1 MSKQTDQNIF
11 QVGIKKN
18 PLKDLYHFLLNTSWP
33 KLIGLITICYVISNA
48 LFAWIYLL
56 AGDIIENAHPHSFS
70 DAFFFSVQTMA
81 TIGYGKML
89 PKTLFANILVSF
101 EALIGLLGVTMA
113 TGLMFAKFSK
123 PTARVIFS
131 KVAVVTLHNGIP
143 CLMFRMGNERGN
155 QIAEATLRVTL
166 ARTET
171 TLEGEK
177 FRKFYDLELMRSRN
191 AIFQL
196 TWTAIHPIDETSPF
210 FAETAESLKKAEGQI
225 IVSFTGLDE
234 TFSQSIHAR
243 HSYNPEEIHWNKRLA
258 NIITT
263 LPNGQRMIDYHS
275 FHETTS

>member
-1 MSKQTDQNIF
+1 MQKSTPQNIF

-33 KLIGLITICYVISNA
+33 KLIGLITLGYVISNA
-48 LFAWIYLL
+48 LFAYIYLL
-56 AGDIIENAHPHSFS
+56 AGDIIENAHPHSFA

-89 PKTLFANILVSF
+89 PKTLFANILVSL

-123 PTARVIFS
+123 PTARILFS
-131 KVAVVTLHNGIP
+131 KVAVVTFYNGVP

-155 QIAEATLRVTL
+155 QVAEATLRVTL
-166 ARTET
+166 VRREKTV
-171 TLEGEK
+171 EGEE
-177 FRKFYDLELMRSRN
+177 FRRFYDLELMRSRN
-191 AIFQL
+191 AVFQL
-196 TWTAIHPIDETSPF
+196 TWTALHPIDEKSPLYQVNR
-210 FAETAESLKKAEGQI
+210 ESLKESEGQI

-243 HSYNPEEIHWNKRLA
+243 YTYNPEDIHWNKRLA
-258 NIITT
+258 NILTQ
-263 LPNGQRMIDYHS
+263 LPNGQRKIDYHS
-275 FHETTS
+275 FHETIS